1 MSSRLSMERVMRPI
15 VMDTYE
21 PEVER
26 DPKNKKK
33 TTPKPKPPQ
42 LVPKN
47 QQTLFGFM
55 KKS

>member
-1 MSSRLSMERVMRPI
+1 MRPI